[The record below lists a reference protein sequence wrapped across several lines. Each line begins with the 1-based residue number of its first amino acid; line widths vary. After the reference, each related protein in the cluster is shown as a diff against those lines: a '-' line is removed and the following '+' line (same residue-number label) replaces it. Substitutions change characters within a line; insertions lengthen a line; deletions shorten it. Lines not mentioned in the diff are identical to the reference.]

1 MFFQQEKHV
10 DLLLPVFT
18 PRSEHFFAKS
28 KKRKE
33 IDVFFLSLFP
43 TVASGLSPPI
53 RRNVLCESDA
63 NALVCVRVCVC
74 AYVCRS
80 LSTSVTDDEYTP

>member
-1 MFFQQEKHV
+1 MFFQQEKDV

-33 IDVFFLSLFP
+33 IDVFFLSLLP
-43 TVASGLSPPI
+43 TVASGLRLFFIIDYEDYGLCFKEGSPGGASKNI
-53 RRNVLCESDA
+53 VA
-63 NALVCVRVCVC
+63 
-74 AYVCRS
+74 
-80 LSTSVTDDEYTP
+80 